1 MAGKRS
7 NGEGSISYDSRRKRY
22 RAKVTI
28 GWELDEKTGKSKQIV
43 KNIGSNFK
51 TKGEAAKALSKYLDN
66 PYDIDNKNITFSE
79 LYNKWYENFVKTHKS
94 QEYRLKSAYAYC
106 SSIYNKKFR
115 EISILDMK
123 DVIYN
128 GTRIS
133 TRGKTKGQ
141 KIKATPQT
149 KESIKYL
156 FNHIYDYAL
165 EARICDINYAR
176 NFALNKEVF
185 KEKDKN
191 KKNKDPFR
199 EDQIKKLWDSI
210 EFVPFADMIL
220 YACYSGWRPEEL
232 VSLKIKDVNLEEGYI
247 RGGIK
252 TEAGKNRL
260 VPISPLVRDIVE
272 KYYNEAITVNSEY
285 LFNDIS
291 KKTGIGLSYDQWLT
305 RFKKVVSTL
314 KFDGYLTPH
323 STRHTFIT
331 KAKSLNVNM
340 NEYILKQIV
349 GHKIGDLTEKVYT
362 HREIEELISEMNKI
376 KS

>member
-22 RAKVTI
+22 RAKITI

-51 TKGEAAKALSKYLDN
+51 TKGEAARALTKYLDN

-79 LYNKWYENFVKTHKS
+79 LYEKWYEYFLKTHES
-94 QEYRLKSAYAYC
+94 QRYRLKSAYAYC
-106 SSIYNKKFR
+106 SDIYNKKFR
-115 EISILDMK
+115 DLSILDMK
-123 DVIYN
+123 NVIDN
-128 GTRIS
+128 GTKMCIK
-133 TRGKTKGQ
+133 GKNKGQ

-149 KESIKYL
+149 KESMKYL

-176 NFALNKEVF
+176 NFSLGKEVF
-185 KEKDKN
+185 KQKEKEQIK
-191 KKNKDPFR
+191 KDPFS
-199 EDQIKKLWDSI
+199 EDQLLKLWRAKD
-210 EFVPFADMIL
+210 FVPFADMII
-220 YACYSGWRPEEL
+220 YACYSGWRPSEL
-232 VSLKIKDVNLEEGYI
+232 IAIEVEKVNLKDGYI

-252 TEAGKNRL
+252 TDAGKNRL
-260 VPISPLVRDIVE
+260 VPIHPLVKDIVQ
-272 KYYNEAITVNSEY
+272 KYYNEATEVNSKY
-285 LFNDIS
+285 LFNDIT
-291 KKTGIGLSYDQWLT
+291 KKKGIGLSYDQYLS
-305 RFKKVVSTL
+305 RFNKVIDIL
-314 KFDGYLTPH
+314 HFEGHLTPH

-340 NEYILKQIV
+340 NEHILKQIV
-349 GHKIGDLTEKVYT
+349 GHKIDDMTEKVYT
-362 HREIEELISEMNKI
+362 HREIKELVVEMNKI

>member
-133 TRGKTKGQ
+133 TKEKTKGQ